1 MWQYKQASGYHS
13 NILSSLMK
21 LINQPVSLQNVRTEG
36 LRMSLSTANAL
47 PHLFLPEL
55 VSWKHQR
62 SICERNLQLQLCFKC
77 MRNVEALSACIPNQ
91 LSRCREES
99 LQYIKLNQKTLFD
112 WGTSRRRELGKQ
124 FCKLNQL
131 KQIHFCVSVTVKVRD
146 HFHNSYM
153 QISCYSPIS
162 HVYVKQIGQHIFTY
176 TINLQL
182 LLSRGIKTL
191 DTLAPSG
198 QRRS

>member
-1 MWQYKQASGYHS
+1 MHS
-13 NILSSLMK
+13 KS
-21 LINQPVSLQNVRTEG
+21 
-36 LRMSLSTANAL
+36 AL
-47 PHLFLPEL
+47 
-55 VSWKHQR
+55 KMQR
-62 SICERNLQLQLCFKC
+62 GEC
-77 MRNVEALSACIPNQ
+77 
-91 LSRCREES
+91 
-99 LQYIKLNQKTLFD
+99 LQYIKLNRKTLFD

-131 KQIHFCVSVTVKVRD
+131 KQIHFCVSVPVKVRD

-176 TINLQL
+176 IINLQL
-182 LLSRGIKTL
+182 LLSRGTKTL

-198 QRRS
+198 QRRSYSFLQAEARHYLCFKTKSSKSEQRQIASHLISVVLPHSV